1 MTTRPPII
9 TRPSTLYPLTTL
21 LCSRRAIAQY
31 APGQLRSGNLAR
43 HIGTNSA
50 RPDERQAPVPKGS
63 GKSRIF
69 ALALRGD
76 ATAAVTMAQ
85 QPQPLQFPHGA
96 LDRIASGT
104 GRSTHLDFGRAGTGT
119 ADALVQ
125 GGHRA
130 RRVRPEE

>member
-50 RPDERQAPVPKGS
+50 QPDERQSPEPKGS

-69 ALALRGD
+69 ALALGGD

-85 QPQPLQFPHGA
+85 QPQPLQFPHCA
-96 LDRIASGT
+96 LDRIEAVED
-104 GRSTHLDFGRAGTGT
+104 RKSTRLNSSH
-119 ADALVQ
+119 
-125 GGHRA
+125 
-130 RRVRPEE
+130 